1 MAFNPIR
8 PNDRLGFNLS
18 NICYTVIGNVVD
30 DMWLVN
36 TVVHVVPIHINRL
49 SHSIHVGKRTYAQL
63 SMAEIPLGKRE
74 SVALGDKGGLGEK
87 RTAGFPL
94 KQKHVAIVHV
104 ITRLVSFIAIWY
116 MLQSV
121 DAMARAQ
128 FFSYGI
134 KRSDDFHIA

>member
-1 MAFNPIR
+1 M
-8 PNDRLGFNLS
+8 RL
-18 NICYTVIGNVVD
+18 VD
-30 DMWLVN
+30 
-36 TVVHVVPIHINRL
+36 TVVHVVSIHINRL
-49 SHSIHVGKRTYAQL
+49 SLSIHVGIRTHAQL

-74 SVALGDKGGLGEK
+74 SVALGDKGALGEK

-94 KQKHVAIVHV
+94 KQEHIAIVHA
-104 ITRLVSFIAIWY
+104 ITRQVSLIAARY

-134 KRSDDFHIA
+134 KRSVTIFSSSPS

>member
-1 MAFNPIR
+1 
-8 PNDRLGFNLS
+8 
-18 NICYTVIGNVVD
+18 
-30 DMWLVN
+30 
-36 TVVHVVPIHINRL
+36 
-49 SHSIHVGKRTYAQL
+49 
-63 SMAEIPLGKRE
+63 MAEIPLGKRE

-134 KRSDDFHIA
+134 KRSDDFQFIPIMNHTQTSGDAYQAGSI